1 VLARLRALLNKARA
15 PRAGTPAAG
24 RAEAARPVGC
34 VPVEEGRE
42 APVGGAGEPAFARFA
57 RILGLER
64 QEEAPPLAPEDEAE
78 DARLAALVTK
88 RFAASRPEP
97 ASFPAIALQI
107 LNLVASP
114 DAQVSELA
122 RLVSRDPALS
132 AGALSVANSAVYR
145 GVQEFE
151 TVREAVA
158 RLGVVELGRVAS
170 AVSART
176 LFSPRSRAEQA
187 AFGERWN
194 ALFGHAV
201 AVGSAAATQALRH
214 PGARSDR
221 AYLGGLL
228 HDVGKSLALSAL
240 AGLIADGAVAE
251 PDGPRLERIL
261 DRVHVELGAEAHQ
274 IWELPH
280 YLTVLCVRHHDEAI
294 PADPEFVDLHL
305 VRLTSALADL
315 REPAFAARAAAE
327 VVQSAGAL
335 GLDPYAARAI
345 LADLRQAEERSSA
358 WYALGPTGR

>member
-1 VLARLRALLNKARA
+1 VLARLRALLKKARA
-15 PRAGTPAAG
+15 PSAESSGAGG
-24 RAEAARPVGC
+24 AEVADPTGSTRG
-34 VPVEEGRE
+34 EERLE
-42 APVGGAGEPAFARFA
+42 DGGAGEPAFARFA
-57 RILGLER
+57 RVLGVEL
-64 QEEAPPLAPEDEAE
+64 PEDASARDPEEEDEE
-78 DARLAALVTK
+78 DARLTALLK
-88 RFAASRPEP
+88 ERFAAARPEP

-145 GVQEFE
+145 GVQELE
-151 TVREAVA
+151 TVRDAVT
-158 RLGVVELGRVAS
+158 RLGLVELGRVAA

-176 LFSPRSRAEQA
+176 LFSPRLRAEQA
-187 AFGERWN
+187 AFGARWN
-194 ALFGHAV
+194 GLFAHAV
-201 AVGSAAATQALRH
+201 AVGSAAASQAGRQA
-214 PGARSDR
+214 GARSDR

-228 HDVGKSLALSAL
+228 HDVGKSLALRAL
-240 AGLIADGAVAE
+240 AGLVADGAVAV
-251 PDGPRLERIL
+251 PDGARLERVL

-274 IWELPH
+274 IWALPQ

-315 REPAFAARAAAE
+315 REPAFAVRAAAE

-345 LADLRQAEERSSA
+345 LADLRQSEARTGA
-358 WYALGPTGR
+358 AYALGPSAR

>member
-1 VLARLRALLNKARA
+1 M
-15 PRAGTPAAG
+15 T
-24 RAEAARPVGC
+24 E
-34 VPVEEGRE
+34 
-42 APVGGAGEPAFARFA
+42 
-57 RILGLER
+57 
-64 QEEAPPLAPEDEAE
+64 
-78 DARLAALVTK
+78 

-122 RLVSRDPALS
+122 GLVSRDPALS

-145 GVQEFE
+145 GVQELE

-158 RLGVVELGRVAS
+158 RLGVVELGRVAT

-201 AVGSAAATQALRH
+201 AV
-214 PGARSDR
+214 
-221 AYLGGLL
+221 
-228 HDVGKSLALSAL
+228 
-240 AGLIADGAVAE
+240 AE

-274 IWELPH
+274 IWDLPH
-280 YLTVLCVRHHDEAI
+280 YLTVLCVRHHDEAV

-315 REPAFAARAAAE
+315 REPAFAARAAA
-327 VVQSAGAL
+327 
-335 GLDPYAARAI
+335 AARPSSPQQLLHEVCAERAES
-345 LADLRQAEERSSA
+345 LLEHGRAARRVERRAHRLGRQAELEVQADHHRRHRWRRRGGADAAAALLEGGRDPVEELIGRGSRPQPLRQRVAQAAQHLVHHRSN
-358 WYALGPTGR
+358 LQRL